1 MSSLAVHTLYS
12 LLNGLDELSCQRAFL
27 PSTEETERLHRHR
40 QRLSSLE
47 TDTPLD
53 DFDLLA
59 VTTSF
64 ELDWLNLPLCLDLG
78 GIPPGEANV
87 RTHTRSCWAADHAS
101 QQTRCRC

>member
-27 PSTEETERLHRHR
+27 PSTEETERLNRHR
-40 QRLSSLE
+40 QRLGSLE
-47 TDTPLD
+47 TDTPLE

-78 GIPPGEANV
+78 GIPPPGEANV
-87 RTHTRSCWAADHAS
+87 RTHTRFC
-101 QQTRCRC
+101 